1 MRVFPSQC
9 FSLSALISRLRF
21 KFEFEYFWFRR
32 KLFHMKT
39 MNRNKLYSTAA
50 IFAVSV
56 GICLILVSVMQQ
68 FQLMS
73 MLKTFQWHQQQHA
86 KNLHSTHM
94 FSSTT
99 VSNIPDDAAMSDDD
113 EPLPGRYNLLD
124 DSLLHSNALSRPT
137 KECTLGNNTLVSTL
151 LIPL

>member
-1 MRVFPSQC
+1 
-9 FSLSALISRLRF
+9 
-21 KFEFEYFWFRR
+21 
-32 KLFHMKT
+32 
-39 MNRNKLYSTAA
+39 MNRNKLYSNTAV

-56 GICLILVSVMQQ
+56 GICLILVSVLQQ

-73 MLKTFQWHQQQHA
+73 MLKTFQCQQQQHTT
-86 KNLHSTHM
+86 NLHSTYM

-151 LIPL
+151 LFTFIISSSFVYTVYTILL